1 MAPQVLQELRAS
13 DAHIVVASETFVRIA
28 ERELKAALLV
38 HERPMAGMYAQPS
51 PIADSALHGAVRALC
66 TEARR
71 LDLRAE
77 EMLIGIKQAWAHL
90 AATRAAHLGDRD
102 GDVLQHVVT
111 SSIEAYFEQP
121 AAALK
126 DRSRD

>member
-1 MAPQVLQELRAS
+1 MAPQLSQEMRSGDTHA
-13 DAHIVVASETFVRIA
+13 VVASETFVRIA

-77 EMLIGIKQAWAHL
+77 EMLIGLKQAWAHL
-90 AATRAAHLGDRD
+90 ATTRSGHLGDRD

-111 SSIEAYFEQP
+111 SSIEAYFEPP
-121 AAALK
+121 APVLK